1 MTEPTTTLTA
11 LAASE
16 RTETDAVAEVA
27 RLAVKPQSLDTLTTY
42 AVPTATGVQVIDLDT
57 DEHRRR
63 EGANPRRKTGNVA
76 LTEHASFATYVNDHG
91 VTGASSLW
99 ADRDQGRIVA
109 VINDHGT
116 HALDDEP
123 DWRDHRA
130 TLTLR
135 LTPAW
140 KAWASASGQFVD
152 QAAFAEFLED
162 RALDVVD
169 PDAARLL
176 EVATSIEA
184 TKSAA
189 HKNAVRLESGEVRVR
204 YEETIDARA
213 GQAGELTIPS
223 RIELALSPYE
233 GMDPYRVTARFRYR
247 LGNGQLRLGVVL
259 DRPED
264 VVRAA
269 FGDVVD
275 AVSEATGFTVLHG
288 SAG

>member
-1 MTEPTTTLTA
+1 MTDPTILTTLA
-11 LAASE
+11 ESV

-27 RLAVKPQSLDTLTTY
+27 RLAVEPQPLDTLTTY
-42 AVPTATGVQVIDLDT
+42 AVPTATGVQVIDLDS
-57 DEHRRR
+57 DDHRRR
-63 EGANPRRKTGNVA
+63 EGANPRRKTGSVA
-76 LTEHASFATYVNDHG
+76 LTEHASFSTYVQGHG
-91 VTGASSLW
+91 LPGATTLW

-116 HALDDEP
+116 HDLDDEP

-140 KAWASASGQFVD
+140 KAWTAASGQFID

-162 RALDVVD
+162 RALDVVE
-169 PDAARLL
+169 PDAAHLL

-184 TKSAA
+184 TKNAA
-189 HKNAVRLESGEVRVR
+189 HKNAVRLDSGEVRVR
-204 YEETIDARA
+204 YEETIEARA

-223 RIELALSPYE
+223 RVELALSPYE
-233 GMDPYRVTARFRYR
+233 GMAPYRVTARLRYR

-269 FGDVVD
+269 FADVLG
-275 AVSEATGFTVLHG
+275 AVQEATGFTVLHG